1 MLHKNR
7 LFTPGPTPLLPAA
20 QTAMASFTAHH
31 RTADFRE
38 LYQRVLAD
46 MKEFIGTQNDV
57 LVLACSGTGVMEAS
71 VSNLTSP
78 CDKVLVLTAG
88 KFGERWTGLAKAFGC
103 NVEVLAAPYGETFSL
118 NEIRAKL
125 TPDVRVVFVQATES
139 STGARHDLE
148 GIAKIVR
155 ANGNSNKDDTVLVVD
170 AITGL
175 GTTHLDVDGW
185 GVDVTIGGSQKALM
199 IPPGLAYCSV
209 SERAWRRMNTT
220 TSPRF
225 YFDLRKERKSAAK
238 GESAYTP
245 ATSLFAALGAA
256 LEFIRRMGNGDVATG
271 REVLVDNAELC
282 AAMTRAGAQALGLKL
297 YAASPAA
304 ALTAICSPDGVDS
317 GTIIKDFR
325 ETFDAVVANG
335 QGEMKGQLFR
345 IAHIGYYDYLDTIGI
360 LGALEH
366 VLARATGKAVEYGS
380 AVRAAQEVYAHGL
393 SGKRQLVGA

>member
-1 MLHKNR
+1 MLRKNR

-31 RTADFRE
+31 RTADFRA
-38 LYQRVLAD
+38 LFQRVLAD
-46 MKEFIGTQNDV
+46 MKEFIGTKNDV

-78 CDKVLVLTAG
+78 ADKVLVLTAG

-103 NVEVLAAPYGETFSL
+103 QVDVLSAPYGETFSL
-118 NEIRAKL
+118 DDIRTQL
-125 TPDVRVVFVQATES
+125 TSDVRAVFVQATES
-139 STGARHDLE
+139 STGARHDVE

-155 ANGNSNKDDTVLVVD
+155 AQGEGTLLVVD

-185 GVDVTIGGSQKALM
+185 GVDVIIGGSQKALM
-199 IPPGLAYCSV
+199 IPPGLAYCAV
-209 SERAWRRMNTT
+209 SDRAWKRMDTT
-220 TSPRF
+220 TSPRY

-256 LEFIRRMGNGDVATG
+256 LEFIRAMGKGDLAKG
-271 REVLVDNAELC
+271 REALVDNAELC
-282 AAMTRAGAQALGLKL
+282 AEMTRAGAQALGLKL
-297 YAASPAA
+297 YASSPAA
-304 ALTAICSPDGVDS
+304 ALTAICSPDGMDS
-317 GTIIKDFR
+317 GKIVKEFR
-325 ETFDAVVANG
+325 ESFDAVVANG

-366 VLARATGKAVEYGS
+366 VLGRVARKTVDYGV
-380 AVRAAQEVYAHGL
+380 ALRAAQEVYARGMA
-393 SGKRQLVGA
+393 KNPQLVEA

>member
-1 MLHKNR
+1 MLRKNR

-31 RTADFRE
+31 RTANFRA
-38 LYQRVLAD
+38 LFQRVLAD
-46 MKEFIGTQNDV
+46 MKEFIGTKSDV

-78 CDKVLVLTAG
+78 GDKVLVLTAG

-103 NVEVLAAPYGETFSL
+103 NVEVLSAPYGETFSPDDV
-118 NEIRAKL
+118 RAKL
-125 TPDVRVVFVQATES
+125 TSDVRAVFVQATES
-139 STGARHDLE
+139 STGARHDVRS
-148 GIAKIVR
+148 IAKIVR
-155 ANGNSNKDDTVLVVD
+155 EKDDTLLVVD

-185 GVDVTIGGSQKALM
+185 GVDMIIGGSQKALM
-199 IPPGLAYCSV
+199 MPPGLAYCAV
-209 SERAWRRMNTT
+209 SERAWKRMDAT
-220 TSPRF
+220 TSPRY

-256 LEFIRRMGNGDVATG
+256 LEFIREMGSGDLAKG
-271 REVLVDNAELC
+271 REALVDNAELC
-282 AAMTRAGAQALGLKL
+282 AEMTRAGAQALGLKL

-304 ALTAICSPDGVDS
+304 ALTAICSPTGMDS
-317 GTIIKDFR
+317 GKIVKEFR
-325 ETFDAVVANG
+325 EAFDAVVANG

-366 VLARATGKAVEYGS
+366 VLVRATGKTADYG
-380 AVRAAQEVYAHGL
+380 AGLRVAQEVYARGL
-393 SGKRQLVGA
+393 SRNPQLVEA

>member
-31 RTADFRE
+31 RTADFRA
-38 LYQRVLAD
+38 LFQRVLAD
-46 MKEFIGTQNDV
+46 MKEFIGTRNDV

-78 CDKVLVLTAG
+78 GDKVLVLTAG

-103 NVEVLAAPYGETFSL
+103 NVDVLSVPYGETFSL
-118 NEIRAKL
+118 DDIRARV
-125 TPDVRVVFVQATES
+125 TPDLRAVFVQATES
-139 STGARHDLE
+139 STGARHDME

-155 ANGNSNKDDTVLVVD
+155 GQGGASGNDTLLVVD

-175 GTTHLDVDGW
+175 GTTHLNVDGW
-185 GVDVTIGGSQKALM
+185 GVDVIIGGSQKALM
-199 IPPGLAYCSV
+199 MPPGLAYCAV
-209 SERAWRRMNTT
+209 SERAWKRMDTT
-220 TSPRF
+220 TSPRY

-256 LEFIRRMGNGDVATG
+256 LEFIRGMGNGELSAG
-271 REVLVDNAELC
+271 REELVNNAELC
-282 AAMTRAGAQALGLKL
+282 AEMTRAGAQALGLKL
-297 YAASPAA
+297 YASSPAA
-304 ALTAICSPDGVDS
+304 ALTAICAPDGIDS
-317 GTIIKDFR
+317 SQIVKEFR
-325 ETFDAVVANG
+325 EGFDAVVANG
-335 QGEMKGQLFR
+335 QGEMKGKLFR

-366 VLARATGKAVEYGS
+366 VLARVTDKNVEYGA
-380 AVRAAQEVYAHGL
+380 AVRAAQQVYARTQ
-393 SGKRQLVGA
+393 SGKRQLVSA